1 MEMHE
6 GYVVFL
12 RPRARKE
19 ARRLD
24 RQILARISKA
34 IDTLAENPR
43 PSGSLKVKT
52 TEGRWRI
59 RVGDW
64 RIGYEIDDEA
74 RTVTIITIGH
84 RSEFYE

>member
-1 MEMHE
+1 MVMREA
-6 GYVVFL
+6 YVVSL
-12 RPRARKE
+12 RPRARRE

-24 RQILARISKA
+24 HQTLARISKA
-34 IDTLAENPR
+34 IDTLGENPR
-43 PSGSLKVKT
+43 PSGCLKVKT
-52 TEGRWRI
+52 TERLWRI